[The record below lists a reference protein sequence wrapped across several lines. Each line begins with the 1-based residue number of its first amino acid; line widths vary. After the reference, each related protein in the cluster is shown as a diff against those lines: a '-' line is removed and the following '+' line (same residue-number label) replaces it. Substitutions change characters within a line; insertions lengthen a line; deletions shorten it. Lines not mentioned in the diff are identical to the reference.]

1 MNITHDDT
9 ATSWR
14 DLTDQLT
21 PEQVRRFEHFAA
33 MALNAKRDA
42 APDEHDTADE
52 LLTGLLTKARWE
64 AQQNL
69 TDAMIGYRCP
79 TAPRTRATG
88 TTAARATGPTIC
100 RGAPARWT
108 GSTRRCNS
116 RRYRRGTVRRS
127 GRSTSTSRIVTTS
140 RANRHASSP
149 PRSSRLPTS
158 WSGSP
163 ADQPQ
168 ARFGPPSKRD
178 DGPRRADAPS
188 S

>member
-21 PEQVRRFEHFAA
+21 PEQVRRFEHFEA

-140 RANRHASSP
+140 REQARQLAAALIEAADELERITSRPTAS
-149 PRSSRLPTS
+149 
-158 WSGSP
+158 
-163 ADQPQ
+163 
-168 ARFGPPSKRD
+168 RFGPPSS
-178 DGPRRADAPS
+178 RRAEES
-188 S
+188 

>member
-88 TTAARATGPTIC
+88 TTAATATGPALC

-140 RANRHASSP
+140 REQARQLAAALIEAADELERITSRPTAS
-149 PRSSRLPTS
+149 
-158 WSGSP
+158 
-163 ADQPQ
+163 
-168 ARFGPPSKRD
+168 RFGPPSS
-178 DGPRRADAPS
+178 RRAEES
-188 S
+188 